1 MESTMKNTKD
11 AKTKTIGDDLV
22 ITRKTRRATVGGTW
36 AIGIVNGYHF
46 SALVFPGH
54 ADYPDYE
61 LESSRISKLWLKKI
75 DGGETMANFDRG
87 WDIRPRTKH
96 AGKVVNCLAANLADL
111 VFRK

>member
-1 MESTMKNTKD
+1 MKNTKD

-22 ITRKTRRATVGGTW
+22 ITRKTCRATVGGSWIKGTV
-36 AIGIVNGYHF
+36 AGYQF
-46 SALVFPGH
+46 DCLVFPEH

-87 WDIRPRTKH
+87 WDTRPRTKY
-96 AGKVVNCLAANLADL
+96 ATKIVEFLAANLAERVYDNH
-111 VFRK
+111 

>member
-1 MESTMKNTKD
+1 MKNTKD

-22 ITRKTRRATVGGTW
+22 ITRKTCRATVGGSWIKGTV
-36 AIGIVNGYHF
+36 AGYQF
-46 SALVFPGH
+46 DCLVFPEH

-87 WDIRPRTKH
+87 WDIQPRTKYV
-96 AGKVVNCLAANLADL
+96 GKIVDFLAANLANL
-111 VFRK
+111 VYGK